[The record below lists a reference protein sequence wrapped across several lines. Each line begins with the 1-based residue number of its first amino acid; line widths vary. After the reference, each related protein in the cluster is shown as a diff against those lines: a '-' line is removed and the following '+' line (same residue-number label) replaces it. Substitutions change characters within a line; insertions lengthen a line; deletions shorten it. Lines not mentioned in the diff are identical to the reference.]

1 MQSGV
6 TWLRLYG
13 RKYIVQRE
21 TNKTWFEARDD
32 CESLGGFLVTA
43 NTPADL
49 NAALAVTT
57 DNNDQYWLG
66 GNDLETEGLFTW
78 HSGERQ
84 TIDATMWRVG
94 EPTNSNGNEHCLL
107 VNMLKFNDYTCESY
121 TKFICEIIL

>member
-1 MQSGV
+1 MG
-6 TWLRLYG
+6 LYG

-32 CESLGGFLVTA
+32 CESLGGFLMTV

-49 NAALAVTT
+49 NASSAMAT
-57 DNNDQYWLG
+57 DPNDEYWLG

-94 EPTNSNGNEHCLL
+94 EPSNSHGKEHCLVL
-107 VNMLKFNDYTCESY
+107 DWLRRINDFECDSYLKY
-121 TKFICEIIL
+121 ICELIL